1 MDKDK
6 FLLLT
11 TKVLSGNASPEEVL
25 HLEQLLSDPQLRR
38 LYDQFVQYWQPSQQQ
53 RPTDLEKALAHTW
66 EKIGTR
72 ETEDTNTDSKVPVR
86 KLPFLKKVIAAAA
99 IVLVLV
105 MAFWI
110 YQSSPATINYRVA
123 HNANGVRSTIVLPD
137 GSKVW
142 LGADS
147 RLRYPEAF
155 TQDNRTLELD
165 GEAFFDVVK
174 NPEKPF
180 IIRMKEGAIRVLGTS
195 FNVRAYSADGEII
208 TSVATGKVA
217 FVPSIKSGKDSI
229 FLTPGRKARY
239 RTANGALTESET
251 DASIDRAWIDG
262 VLNFESETLSDIA
275 RTLSRYY
282 GKPIVFRDNKAKQ
295 FRYTGKFSNSSA
307 AEILRY
313 LGKTKPF
320 SFKETED
327 SIYLFTN

>member
-6 FLLLT
+6 FLLLA
-11 TKVLSGNASPEEVL
+11 TKVLSGSASPEEEM
-25 HLEQLLSDPQLRR
+25 HLEQLLSDPQLRN
-38 LYDQFVQYWQPSQQQ
+38 LYDQFVQYWQPSQQ
-53 RPTDLEKALAHTW
+53 RPTDLEQALAHTW
-66 EKIGTR
+66 EKIGAG
-72 ETEDTNTDSKVPVR
+72 ESDSNTESKVPVR
-86 KLPFLKKVIAAAA
+86 RLPIFKKIIAAAA

-147 RLRYPEAF
+147 RLKYPELF

-165 GEAFFDVVK
+165 GEAFFEVVK

-180 IIRMKEGAIRVLGTS
+180 IINMKDGAIRVLGTS
-195 FNVRAYSADGEII
+195 FNVKAYSADGVIV

-217 FVPSIKSGKDSI
+217 FVPSIRSGADSV
-229 FLTPGRKARY
+229 FLTPGRKASY
-239 RTANGALTESET
+239 RTANGALTVSET
-251 DASIDRAWIDG
+251 DASNDRAWIDG

-282 GKPIVFRDNKAKQ
+282 GKQIVFRDNKAKQ

>member
-6 FLLLT
+6 FLLLA
-11 TKVLSGNASPEEVL
+11 TKVLSGNASPEEIL
-25 HLEQLLSDPQLRR
+25 HLEHLLSDPQLRR
-38 LYDQFVQYWQPSQQQ
+38 LYDQFVQYWHPSKQQ

-66 EKIGTR
+66 EKISAS
-72 ETEDTNTDSKVPVR
+72 EAEDMNAESKVPLR
-86 KLPFLKKVIAAAA
+86 RLSFFKKMLAAAA
-99 IVLVLV
+99 IVVVLV
-105 MAFWI
+105 MAFWL
-110 YQSSPATINYRVA
+110 YQSSPAAVNYRVA

-147 RLRYPEAF
+147 RLTYPEAF

-165 GEAFFDVVK
+165 GEAFFDVVR
-174 NPEKPF
+174 NPAKPF
-180 IIRMKEGAIRVLGTS
+180 IIKMKEGAIRVLGTS
-195 FNVRAYSADGEII
+195 FNVRAYSADGEIT

-217 FVPSIKSGKDSI
+217 FVPAIKSGNDSI
-229 FLTPGRKARY
+229 FLTPGKKARY
-239 RTANGALTESET
+239 RTANGALTVSDT

-262 VLNFESETLSDIA
+262 VLNFESETLYGIA

-307 AEILRY
+307 AEILHY